1 MTLFFQTHTPIDV
14 QMLGFAH
21 VCEEAVLLNAKK
33 DIQQKVNTSI
43 DFTFEVDGFQL
54 VVEAIVALICN

>member
-21 VCEEAVLLNAKK
+21 VYEEAVLLNAK

-43 DFTFEVDGFQL
+43 DFTFKVDGFQL
-54 VVEAIVALICN
+54 VVEPIVALICN

>member
-1 MTLFFQTHTPIDV
+1 MPIDV

-54 VVEAIVALICN
+54 VVEALVALICN

>member
-21 VCEEAVLLNAKK
+21 VCEEAVLLNAK
-33 DIQQKVNTSI
+33 DIQQNVNTSI
-43 DFTFEVDGFQL
+43 HFTFEVDSFQL
-54 VVEAIVALICN
+54 IVEAIVALIFN